1 MAGIYNAEA
10 DKQSIMATFPR
21 FRMLEKQ
28 HGSLI
33 RGMLASRKQR
43 QAASDGEASGKISAF
58 MSFYG
63 GTSELIE
70 ALVPQLHGDLRTN
83 ARVVQITQDG
93 DSTYNLRLEDGTKLE
108 ADVVLLTTPAYV
120 TADLV
125 REVAP
130 QVAKHLNEI
139 RYVSTGT
146 ISLAYRATDI
156 PQPLD
161 GFGLVIPG
169 SEKRRINAITVA
181 STKFDHR
188 APEGYVL
195 MRIFFGGS
203 RSPETME
210 LKDEALVQAVR
221 SELQSIL
228 SIEAEPLF
236 HRVYRWWNANP
247 QYDVGHL
254 DRVEAIEAA
263 LPVGLYV
270 TGSPYRGVGL
280 PDCVHQSQQVAKKV
294 ITEFM
299 ERVQTE

>member
-43 QAASDGEASGKISAF
+43 PTSSESKVSAF

-63 GTSELIE
+63 GTGELID
-70 ALVPQLHGDLRTN
+70 ALVPQLHGHLRTN
-83 ARVVQITQDG
+83 TPVVQITRNGNGTFNVRLGG
-93 DSTYNLRLEDGTKLE
+93 DTKLE
-108 ADVVLLTTPAYV
+108 ADVILLTTPAYV

-125 REVAP
+125 RDIVP
-130 QVAKHLNEI
+130 QATKHLDKI

-146 ISLAYRATDI
+146 VTLAYREADI

-169 SEKRRINAITVA
+169 SEKRRVNAITIV
-181 STKFDHR
+181 STKFNHR

-195 MRIFFGGS
+195 MRVFFGGS
-203 RSPETME
+203 RSPESME
-210 LKDEALVQAVR
+210 LDDETLVRTVR
-221 SELQSIL
+221 DELWSIL
-228 SIEAEPLF
+228 NIQAEPLF
-236 HRVYRWWNANP
+236 YRIYRWWNANP

-254 DRVEAIEAA
+254 DRVEAIDAA

-280 PDCVHQSQQVAKKV
+280 PDCIHQSQQAAEKV